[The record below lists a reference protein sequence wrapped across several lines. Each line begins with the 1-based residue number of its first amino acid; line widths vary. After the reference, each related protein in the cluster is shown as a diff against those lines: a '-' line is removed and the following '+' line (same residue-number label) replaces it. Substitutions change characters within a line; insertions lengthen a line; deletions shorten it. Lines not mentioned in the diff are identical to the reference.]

1 MEFISVGAL
10 PRGFLPATI
19 STSRTPTNVCIGRV
33 VSAVDKSMQGDWKGD
48 GWNLGV
54 PSPVTETLE
63 VNAPAIKPPQIY
75 LKDRSQ
81 NDPIFPLSGS

>member
-1 MEFISVGAL
+1 MMKEQAPKEDPRRSLQTEFISVGAL

-33 VSAVDKSMQGDWKGD
+33 VLAVDKSMQGDWKGD
-48 GWNLGV
+48 GWNSGV

-63 VNAPAIKPPQIY
+63 VDAPAMKPKY
-75 LKDRSQ
+75 
-81 NDPIFPLSGS
+81 